1 MTKGKQPA
9 SAPSKSIASID
20 SDLLRE
26 LAAILN
32 DTGLTEIEIEQT
44 GLRLRVQRAVQTV
57 IAAAPSVHAHPT
69 VMPSP
74 TSHAGTSASV
84 GHPLPVP
91 HSVTPPEV
99 RDLGTHPGAVKSP
112 MVGTAYLAPAPGAKN
127 FIEPGSEV
135 KEGQTI
141 LIIEAMKTMNQIHAP
156 RSGRV
161 THIFV
166 DNGQPVE
173 YGEPLVIIE

>member
-1 MTKGKQPA
+1 MAKGKQFT
-9 SAPSKSIASID
+9 SSPSKSIASID
-20 SDLLRE
+20 SEVLRE

-32 DTGLTEIEIEQT
+32 ETGLTEIEIEQT

-57 IAAAPSVHAHPT
+57 VAAPAGFGHAPAVPHAN
-69 VMPSP
+69 PSGP
-74 TSHAGTSASV
+74 SASV
-84 GHPLPVP
+84 GHPMPVP

-99 RDLGTHPGAVKSP
+99 RDLGAHPGAVKSP
-112 MVGTAYLAPAPGAKN
+112 MVGTAYLAAAPGAKN
-127 FIEPGSEV
+127 FVEPGGEV

-141 LIIEAMKTMNQIHAP
+141 MIIEAMKTMNQIHAP